1 MPKFLGKP
9 LNAVVVD
16 DSPTDQL
23 IIKEWLKEL
32 PYIKIVL
39 FAKTG
44 QDFLAKYKQLESI
57 DLIIMDYYLPLGNG
71 PEIIEQLEPELQRS
85 TLLVS
90 GGYPN
95 KIEQMA
101 ETNVGG
107 FCEKKHKVLIKAV
120 KYILNNKR
128 FFDTSY
134 IENFFKSDEKKALN
148 DEVLLSNNLTM
159 KEIQIINYLSCG
171 HSYKEV
177 SERIG
182 CLSARS
188 VETYTL
194 IIRKKLGFKNNSQLI
209 KWACVVGILYMFDD
223 VS

>member
-1 MPKFLGKP
+1 MPKFFGKP
-9 LNAVVVD
+9 LNAVIVD

-23 IIKEWLKEL
+23 IIREWLKEL

-39 FAKTG
+39 FSKTG
-44 QDFLAKYKQLESI
+44 HDFLAKYKQLESI

-71 PEIIEQLEPELQRS
+71 PEILAQLDPLLQRKS
-85 TLLVS
+85 ILVS
-90 GGYPN
+90 GGYPS
-95 KIEQMA
+95 KIEQIA

-107 FCEKKHKVLIKAV
+107 FCEKKHKVLIKAI
-120 KYILNNKR
+120 KHILSNKR

-134 IENFFKSDEKKALN
+134 IENYFKENSTKELN
-148 DEVLLSNNLTM
+148 DEVLLSNNLSM

-171 HSYKEV
+171 HSYKEAA
-177 SERIG
+177 ERIG

-194 IIRKKLGFKNNSQLI
+194 HIRKKLKFKNNSQLV
-209 KWACVVGILYMFDD
+209 KWACVAGILYMFDD
-223 VS
+223 VK